1 MDVSVG
7 LWSLPK
13 KKQKKENGKTRV
25 EINKIEKKNA
35 MKKSTKVKYL
45 VLEKTTKIDLK
56 QQQQQQQKNLTR
68 KITGVGE

>member
-1 MDVSVG
+1 
-7 LWSLPK
+7 
-13 KKQKKENGKTRV
+13 
-25 EINKIEKKNA
+25 